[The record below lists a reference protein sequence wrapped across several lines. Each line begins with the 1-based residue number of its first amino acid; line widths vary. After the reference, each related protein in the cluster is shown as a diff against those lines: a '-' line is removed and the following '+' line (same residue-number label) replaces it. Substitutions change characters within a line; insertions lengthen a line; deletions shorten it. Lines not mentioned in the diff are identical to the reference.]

1 MKPPIAD
8 PITPKLRRRIDEAA
22 KATGQPATKIVRKA
36 IEAHL
41 ADLEDLQYA
50 LAAEKRARTR
60 RPFQEIAREL
70 GLAR

>member
-1 MKPPIAD
+1 MKAANTN
-8 PITPKLRRRIDEAA
+8 PITPSLRRRIDKAA

-41 ADLEDLQYA
+41 ADLEDLQHA

-60 RPFQEIAREL
+60 RPFQEIARDL